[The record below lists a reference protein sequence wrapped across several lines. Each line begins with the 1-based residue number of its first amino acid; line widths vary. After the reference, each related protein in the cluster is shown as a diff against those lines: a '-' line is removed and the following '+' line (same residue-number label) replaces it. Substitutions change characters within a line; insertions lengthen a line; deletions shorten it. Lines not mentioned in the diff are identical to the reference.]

1 MAALK
6 IALFA
11 LVIFA
16 TCQRQSNALI
26 LPTIF
31 KDGMV
36 LAAKPTTALVWGKL
50 DIDNGNP
57 VSLNAVCLDDHE
69 VKNTT
74 TDATIQVSCTIF

>member
-6 IALFA
+6 TSLFA

-16 TCQRQSNALI
+16 NFSQQSNALL
-26 LPTIF
+26 LPKIF

-36 LAAKPTTALVWGKL
+36 LAAKPTTALVWGEL

-74 TDATIQVSCTIF
+74 IDATIQVSCTIF